1 MPRNDWGG
9 RAFPHPGHRRPVIG
23 DLLTIDRSRPI
34 QSMLEASRGLGP
46 IWELKVLRQRLVF
59 VGTAELTAE
68 LCDETRFCKALPP
81 AVDALRDYAGDG
93 LFTAYND
100 EPNWQL
106 AHELLVPAFTKS
118 AMRSYH
124 PIMVE
129 TAGELFAYW
138 DARIDDGPVDVSRD
152 MTKLTMETLTR
163 TAFSQDFGSFRSEEP
178 HRFVAAM
185 VTALETGRRKGN
197 VRTLP
202 GGDALAWLLDR
213 RYAQHT
219 DYLDSM
225 LDELISAR
233 STVEDSH
240 DLLGI
245 MLNVAHP
252 ETGEKLSPVNIRYQI
267 LTFLV
272 AGHETTS
279 GALSFALYYLARNPD
294 CLARA
299 QEETDELLGPDP
311 HAWPEYEQVAKF
323 RYIRRVL
330 DEALRIWPTVPGF
343 ARAPREST
351 VLADEYRID
360 PDDYA
365 VVSLGAV
372 HKDPE
377 VWDEP
382 SRFDPDRFLPE
393 NVKKRPPHSY
403 KPFGAGLRACIGRQ
417 FAIHEAVLVL
427 ATLIHRY
434 EMTHDPDYDLR
445 VTERLTMLPEGFEL
459 TLRPRARAAART
471 S

>member
-1 MPRNDWGG
+1 MARNDWNG
-9 RAFPHPGHRRPVIG
+9 RQFPHPDGRRPVVG
-23 DLLTIDRSRPI
+23 DLATIDRHRPI
-34 QSMLEASRGLGP
+34 QSMLEASRELGP

-59 VGTAELTAE
+59 VGTAALTAE

-93 LFTAYND
+93 LFTAYNE

-106 AHELLVPAFTKS
+106 AHELLAPAFTKS

-124 PIMVE
+124 PLMIE
-129 TAGELFAYW
+129 TATELFDYW
-138 DARIDDGPVDVSRD
+138 QQRLADGPVDVSRD

-163 TAFSQDFGSFRSEEP
+163 TAFSQDFGSFRSAEP
-178 HRFVAAM
+178 HPFVAAM
-185 VTALETGRRKGN
+185 VTALETGRRKGT
-197 VRTLP
+197 VRTIP
-202 GGDALAWLLDR
+202 GGSALAWLLDR
-213 RYAQHT
+213 RFARHQ
-219 DYLDSM
+219 DYVDTM
-225 LDELISAR
+225 LDELITAR
-233 STVEDSH
+233 TGTDDQH

-252 ETGEKLSPVNIRYQI
+252 ETGEKLSPINIRYQI

-279 GALSFALYYLARNPD
+279 GALSFALHYLARNPE

-299 QEETDELLGPDP
+299 RAEADEMLGDDP
-311 HAWPEYEQVAKF
+311 TAMPEFEQVAKF

-330 DEALRIWPTVPGF
+330 DESLRIWPTVPGF
-343 ARAPREST
+343 GRGPRGST
-351 VLADEYRID
+351 TLGGEYAMD
-360 PDDYA
+360 TDDYA

-372 HKDPE
+372 HKDPA

-382 SRFDPDRFLPE
+382 DRFDPDRFLPE

-403 KPFGAGLRACIGRQ
+403 RPFGAGLRSCIGRQ

-427 ATLIHRY
+427 ATMLHRFDL
-434 EMTHDPDYDLR
+434 EADPDYDLR

-459 TLRPRARAAART
+459 TLRPRTRAAVPNA
-471 S
+471 

>member
-1 MPRNDWGG
+1 M
-9 RAFPHPGHRRPVIG
+9 IG
-23 DLLTIDRSRPI
+23 DLLSVDRRRPI
-34 QSMLEASRGLGP
+34 QSMTEAAVGLGP
-46 IWELKVLRQRLVF
+46 LYELQVLRTRLVF
-59 VGTAELTAE
+59 ATTAALTAE

-81 AVDALRDYAGDG
+81 AVAALRDYAGDG

-106 AHELLVPAFTKS
+106 AHELLVPAFTKP

-129 TAGELFAYW
+129 TAGELFGYW
-138 DARIDDGPVDVSRD
+138 DSRMDDGPVDVSRD

-163 TAFSQDFGSFRSEEP
+163 TAFSQDFGSFRSEKP
-178 HRFVAAM
+178 HPFVAAM
-185 VTALETGRRKGN
+185 VTALETGRRKGML
-197 VRTLP
+197 RTLP
-202 GGDALAWLLDR
+202 GGNALGWLLDR
-213 RYAQHT
+213 RYARHQG
-219 DYLDSM
+219 YLDSM

-233 STVEDSH
+233 SAVDDSH

-252 ETGEKLSPVNIRYQI
+252 ETGEKLSPVNIRHQI

-279 GALSFALYYLARNPD
+279 GALSFALYYLARNPE

-299 QEETDELLGPDP
+299 REEVDELLGPDP
-311 HAWPEYEQVAKF
+311 HAMPEFEQVAKF
-323 RYIRRVL
+323 RYVRRVL
-330 DEALRIWPTVPGF
+330 DESLRIWPTVPGF
-343 ARAPREST
+343 ARGPREAT
-351 VLADEYRID
+351 TLADEYRMD
-360 PDDYA
+360 TDDYA

-372 HKDPE
+372 HKDPA
-377 VWDEP
+377 VWEDP
-382 SRFDPDRFLPE
+382 DRFEPDRFLPE

-434 EMTHDPDYDLR
+434 EFAGDPGYDLT

-459 TLRPRARAAART
+459 TLRPRTHAVVPTA
-471 S
+471 

>member
-1 MPRNDWGG
+1 
-9 RAFPHPGHRRPVIG
+9 
-23 DLLTIDRSRPI
+23 
-34 QSMLEASRGLGP
+34 
-46 IWELKVLRQRLVF
+46 
-59 VGTAELTAE
+59 
-68 LCDETRFCKALPP
+68 
-81 AVDALRDYAGDG
+81 
-93 LFTAYND
+93 
-100 EPNWQL
+100 
-106 AHELLVPAFTKS
+106 
-118 AMRSYH
+118 
-124 PIMVE
+124 MVE
-129 TAGELFAYW
+129 TAGELFGYW
-138 DARIDDGPVDVSRD
+138 DARLGDGPVDVSRD

-185 VTALETGRRKGN
+185 VTALETGRRKGTL
-197 VRTLP
+197 RTLP
-202 GGDALAWLLDR
+202 GGRALGWLLDR
-213 RYAQHT
+213 RYARHT

-233 STVEDSH
+233 SSVDDSH

-252 ETGEKLSPVNIRYQI
+252 ETGEKLDPVNIRHQI

-299 QEETDELLGPDP
+299 RAETDELLGEDP
-311 HAWPEYEQVAKF
+311 TAMPEFEQVAKF

-330 DEALRIWPTVPGF
+330 DESLRIWPTVPGF
-343 ARAPREST
+343 ARGPREST
-351 VLADEYRID
+351 VLAGEYRMD

-372 HKDPE
+372 HKDPA

-382 SRFDPDRFLPE
+382 DRFDPDRFLPE
-393 NVKKRPPHSY
+393 NVKKRPAHSY
-403 KPFGAGLRACIGRQ
+403 KPFGAGLRSCIGRQ

-434 EMTHDPDYDLR
+434 DLTDDPAYDLT
-445 VTERLTMLPEGFEL
+445 VTERLTMLPGGFEL
-459 TLRPRARAAART
+459 TLRPRARSAVPTA
-471 S
+471 

>member
-1 MPRNDWGG
+1 M
-9 RAFPHPGHRRPVIG
+9 IG
-23 DLLTIDRSRPI
+23 DLLTIDRQRPI
-34 QSMLEASRGLGP
+34 QSMIEASGGLGP
-46 IWELKVLRQRLVF
+46 MHELQVLRQRLVF
-59 VGTAELTAE
+59 VTTADLTAE

-129 TAGELFAYW
+129 TAGELFGYW
-138 DARIDDGPVDVSRD
+138 NARIEGGPVDVSRD

-163 TAFSQDFGSFRSEEP
+163 TAFSQDFGSFRSERP

-185 VTALETGRRKGN
+185 VTALETGRRKGTF
-197 VRTLP
+197 RTLP
-202 GGDALAWLLDR
+202 GGNALAWLLDR
-213 RYAQHT
+213 RYARHT

-233 STVEDSH
+233 SAVDDSH

-252 ETGEKLSPVNIRYQI
+252 ETGEKLSPVNIRHQI

-279 GALSFALYYLARNPD
+279 GALSFALYYLARNPE

-299 QEETDELLGPDP
+299 QEETDDLLGPDP
-311 HAWPEYEQVAKF
+311 QAMPEFEQVAKF

-330 DEALRIWPTVPGF
+330 DESLRIWPTVPGF
-343 ARAPREST
+343 ARAPREAT
-351 VLADEYRID
+351 TLAGEYRMD
-360 PDDYA
+360 VDDYV

-372 HKDPE
+372 HKDPA
-377 VWDEP
+377 VWDDP
-382 SRFDPDRFLPE
+382 NRFDPDRFLPE

-434 EMTHDPDYDLR
+434 ELTHDPDYDLA

-459 TLRPRARAAART
+459 TLRPRARTAAPTA
-471 S
+471 

>member
-1 MPRNDWGG
+1 MARNDWDG
-9 RAFPHPGHRRPVIG
+9 RQFPHPGHRRPVIG
-23 DLLTIDRSRPI
+23 DLLTVDRSRPI

-46 IWELKVLRQRLVF
+46 IWELQVLSQRLVF
-59 VGTAELTAE
+59 VGSAALTAE
-68 LCDETRFCKALPP
+68 LCEETRFCKALPP
-81 AVDALRDYAGDG
+81 AVAALRDYAGDG

-106 AHELLVPAFTKS
+106 AHELLVPAFTKP

-124 PIMVE
+124 PVMVE
-129 TAGELFAYW
+129 TATELVDYW
-138 DARIDDGPVDVSRD
+138 ERQLVDGPVDVSRD

-163 TAFSQDFGSFRSEEP
+163 SAFSQDFGSFRSAEP
-178 HRFVAAM
+178 HPFVAAM
-185 VTALETGRRKGN
+185 VTALETGRRKGM
-197 VRTLP
+197 VRALP
-202 GGDALAWLLDR
+202 GGDALAWVLDR
-213 RYAQHT
+213 RFARHQ
-219 DYLDSM
+219 DYVDEM
-225 LDELISAR
+225 LDDLIAAR
-233 STVEDSH
+233 SGSDDQH

-252 ETGEKLSPVNIRYQI
+252 ETGERLSPVNIRHQI

-279 GALSFALYYLARNPD
+279 GALSFALHYLARNPE

-299 QEETDELLGPDP
+299 RDEVDELLGDDP
-311 HAWPEYEQVAKF
+311 TAMPEFEQVAKF
-323 RYIRRVL
+323 RYVRRVL
-330 DEALRIWPTVPGF
+330 DESLRIWPTVPGF
-343 ARAPREST
+343 ARRPREST
-351 VLADEYRID
+351 LLADEYRMD

-365 VVSLGAV
+365 IVSLGAV

-377 VWDEP
+377 VWEDP
-382 SRFDPDRFLPE
+382 DRFDPDRFLPE

-427 ATLIHRY
+427 ATVLHRFDIQA
-434 EMTHDPDYDLR
+434 DPDYDLR

-459 TLRPRARAAART
+459 TLRPRTRAAVPT